1 MPGRKRPTPE
11 DAVTA
16 RRILLDGLARDA
28 DVWELVSELAP
39 LHPRGDTFP
48 GEVCLRLA
56 ADALDC
62 CGPAGLVNAAIT
74 SMCELGEKALL
85 RACGRGCAT
94 PSLKVM
100 RRGRLPA
107 WASRASGSWA
117 GWGSP
122 GAVDRAR
129 EAQLFSWRCLE
140 RA

>member
-1 MPGRKRPTPE
+1 MRLVRREAGRIAARPGIR
-11 DAVTA
+11 
-16 RRILLDGLARDA
+16 
-28 DVWELVSELAP
+28 EL
-39 LHPRGDTFP
+39 
-48 GEVCLRLA
+48 GEVIVVAGLRK
-56 ADALDC
+56 
-62 CGPAGLVNAAIT
+62 LVNAAIT
-74 SMCELGEKALL
+74 SLCELGEKALL